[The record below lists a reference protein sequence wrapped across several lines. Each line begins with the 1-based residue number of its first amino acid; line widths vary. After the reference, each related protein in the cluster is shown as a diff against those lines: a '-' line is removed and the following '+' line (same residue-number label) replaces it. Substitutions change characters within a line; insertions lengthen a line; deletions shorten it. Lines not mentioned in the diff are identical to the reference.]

1 MFYKPKISEN
11 ICKINYLKHTKMDDK
26 LTINETFITFTNDL
40 LFDGTLHCCPICVE
54 LSSRTGFLEANLLT
68 VNKRIK

>member
-1 MFYKPKISEN
+1 
-11 ICKINYLKHTKMDDK
+11 MDDK